1 MTGIE
6 IAVQWAKQDCH
17 NCRKGRRKCDRTL
30 PGCSK
35 CIHRNQDCLGYG
47 QLLRWQQPS
56 VSPKTTPEHSSRS
69 SSESSSPEQ
78 KVIEWESEPSVP
90 ERTEQAL
97 RALVLLHN
105 LTDPLLQDLGPVTRG
120 YLFYFASHVCKDLVV
135 YDIAHHNPYRML
147 IPMTHK
153 HPILLQTMI
162 ANSALRM
169 ANASSTQMD
178 LSTTSRDRSA
188 IIQSAMARS
197 DQGPVH
203 RQRAQYVGDALLAK
217 HQALC
222 QLQRNL
228 TDLTAVDV
236 DVTLAAVLLLVEF
249 ELLDS
254 GRDNWRYH
262 VDGAKSII
270 MKICGGE
277 LSLDETMTPLR
288 RWLISNCLMYVPV
301 TVKKHSRIPS
311 NNVRQI

>member
-1 MTGIE
+1 MAMSGIE
-6 IAVQWAKQDCH
+6 IALQWAKQDCH

-35 CIHRNQDCLGYG
+35 CMQRGQDCLGYG

-56 VSPKTTPEHSSRS
+56 TSSTASSEHSEHSSRS
-69 SSESSSPEQ
+69 SSEAWSPEQ
-78 KVIEWESEPSVP
+78 KAIDWDVQHDIPQ
-90 ERTEQAL
+90 RTL
-97 RALVLLHN
+97 HKPRDLVLLN
-105 LTDPLLQDLGPVTRG
+105 TLTDPLLQDLGPVARG

-169 ANASSTQMD
+169 ANASSAQFTPPTTDLD
-178 LSTTSRDRSA
+178 LSTDINCAMSRSYK
-188 IIQSAMARS
+188 
-197 DQGPVH
+197 GPV
-203 RQRAQYVGDALLAK
+203 QGQLAQYVRDALVAK
-217 HQALC
+217 HQALY
-222 QLQRNL
+222 QLQRDL
-228 TDLTAVDV
+228 IDLTAVDI
-236 DVTLAAVLLLVEF
+236 DVTLAAILLLVEF

-270 MKICGGE
+270 VRICGPD
-277 LSLDETMTPLR
+277 LSLDLSMIPLR
-288 RWLISNCLMYVPV
+288 RWLISNCLMYVQ
-301 TVKKHSRIPS
+301 PS
-311 NNVRQI
+311 YGI